1 MTDNSKYLAAA
12 KRAGDW
18 LVATQQQG
26 SDNAN
31 LGRFYYA
38 VNMEDGYSELSTGWQ
53 TAFAIIALLSLHKT
67 TNENHYLDAA
77 TVGMGYIN
85 SLQVLDSRI
94 PANYGA
100 IREETPQTNWLHP
113 RDALSAA
120 WAMLIY
126 GQYTHDHDAIERAQL
141 FGDWLLNY
149 GVIGDWPLCTVK
161 LAPGGLDTSDLQGSF
176 QSGGI
181 LFLIDLYRETQNI
194 KYYDLALRM
203 SDFYVDHFIN
213 ETGEI
218 TVLLDKLGTHD
229 LSIWPLDWQLMH
241 QVNDD
246 FGGIALAGSYE
257 IFKKDIY
264 QQRMTA
270 YVKWLKSMANGDGSY
285 LNPVMEVASAT
296 VPIFLNSYKII
307 ASESEQQDLATMITS
322 SLDYLLSLQ
331 QQSDNKNID
340 GAFLGMT
347 NKCKNGCG
355 KWVNIRCSAYA
366 IIALLQYSND
376 ALFPAAAVGFGTKN
390 IGVD

>member
-1 MTDNSKYLAAA
+1 
-12 KRAGDW
+12 
-18 LVATQQQG
+18 
-26 SDNAN
+26 
-31 LGRFYYA
+31 
-38 VNMEDGYSELSTGWQ
+38 
-53 TAFAIIALLSLHKT
+53 
-67 TNENHYLDAA
+67 
-77 TVGMGYIN
+77 VG
-85 SLQVLDSRI
+85 
-94 PANYGA
+94 
-100 IREETPQTNWLHP
+100 
-113 RDALSAA
+113 
-120 WAMLIY
+120 
-126 GQYTHDHDAIERAQL
+126 
-141 FGDWLLNY
+141 
-149 GVIGDWPLCTVK
+149 
-161 LAPGGLDTSDLQGSF
+161 DLQGSF

-270 YVKWLKSMANGDGSY
+270 YVKWLKSMVNGDGSY

-307 ASESEQQDLATMITS
+307 APESDQQDLATMITS

-331 QQSDNKNID
+331 QQSDDKNID